1 MSGERQDLD
10 PSAQVAAE
18 LRARLRSM
26 GSDS

>member
-18 LRARLRSM
+18 LRARSGRWRATS
-26 GSDS
+26 